1 MQICTMKNIQCPP
14 KVVVQNAGSNRG
26 VNPPNSPRCGSGVDP
41 FYSLVRLWEAFRGK
55 IWESICADFL
65 NCCKFLYDD
74 HIMWVSPEKDDVSLT
89 FFSSFFFGRHEP
101 FELRKHSMTMS
112 PVKLFRFLNVALPAA
127 KGVSDRSKEPR
138 AKRNQFQAF
147 FGSPQIQNV
156 LLGA

>member
-1 MQICTMKNIQCPP
+1 MPTQGRCPKCGKP
-14 KVVVQNAGSNRG
+14 GGKPS
-26 VNPPNSPRCGSGVDP
+26 NSPRCGSGVDP

-55 IWESICADFL
+55 IWESICADFFEL
-65 NCCKFLYDD
+65 LKIFVWWPYHYVSLPLKKM
-74 HIMWVSPEKDDVSLT
+74 MWVWL

-127 KGVSDRSKEPR
+127 KGVSDRSKERR

-147 FGSPQIQNV
+147 FFGSPQIQNV
-156 LLGA
+156 SPWSIA